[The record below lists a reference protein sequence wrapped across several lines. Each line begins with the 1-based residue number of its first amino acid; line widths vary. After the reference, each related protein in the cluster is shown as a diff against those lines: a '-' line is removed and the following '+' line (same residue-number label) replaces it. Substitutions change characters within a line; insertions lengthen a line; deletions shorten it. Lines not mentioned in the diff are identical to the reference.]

1 MPLIP
6 DFITPQVVLI
16 FITFI
21 LVVFI
26 LYKLFKVLFKATLVT
41 IAAFSFPWIVK
52 ALGLPFPIAADV
64 QTGIYFAL
72 AGLGLFLI
80 YEFFHFAVYIL
91 KIIAWPVRALLG
103 MEKHGEEKRMDE
115 EMKKIKEEENGE

>member
-1 MPLIP
+1 MPAIP

-41 IAAFSFPWIVK
+41 IAAFSFPWIVQ
-52 ALGLPFPIAADV
+52 ALSLPFPIAATV
-64 QTGIYFAL
+64 ENGIYFAI
-72 AGLGLFLI
+72 AGLGLFFA
-80 YEFFHFAVYIL
+80 YEFFHFTVHFFRIL
-91 KIIAWPVRALLG
+91 AWPIRALFREDEHEK
-103 MEKHGEEKRMDE
+103 MEK
-115 EMKKIKEEENGE
+115 EMKKIKEEEKENQ